1 MDKEKLYTLILS
13 VGLIIGALLAG
24 LSIIQESNITNFKY
38 AAKIEDT
45 SISMEKYLVQLEGLA
60 KDKKSPI
67 SQKDKEYVLERM
79 IEEELLIKR
88 ALDLGMLE
96 NNPIARGTIVQ
107 QMIKTIIAENMR
119 YEVSDKELNEFFE
132 ENIGFF
138 TKSSRLRIQQLY
150 FSDEGT
156 EISSFEDAN
165 RAYDLLIS
173 GSSFVEVSNLGS
185 DSALKIPNSLMTL
198 SKVREY
204 IGPGLM
210 NLARNLQPGTFSQPI
225 KVPGGHKIIFLLEKE
240 MAEQPNLD
248 QVRDVVL
255 AEYSKRRDDNSL
267 RDYLENL
274 KNWYDI
280 SRNIPE

>member
-119 YEVSDKELNEFFE
+119 YEVSDKELNKFFE

-150 FSDEGT
+150 FSDEGV
-156 EISSFEDAN
+156 ENSSFEDAN

-204 IGPGLM
+204 IGPSLM

-267 RDYLENL
+267 REYLENL

-280 SRNIPE
+280 SRNLPE

>member
-13 VGLIIGALLAG
+13 VGLILGALLAG

-119 YEVSDKELNEFFE
+119 YEVSDKELNEFFK

-156 EISSFEDAN
+156 ENSSFEDAN

-204 IGPGLM
+204 IGPSLM

-240 MAEQPNLD
+240 MAEQPILD

-267 RDYLENL
+267 REYLENL

-280 SRNIPE
+280 SRNLPE

>member
-1 MDKEKLYTLILS
+1 MDKEKFHTLILS

-119 YEVSDKELNEFFE
+119 YEVSDKQLNEFFE

-150 FSDEGT
+150 FSDEGA
-156 EISSFEDAN
+156 ENSSFEDAT

-204 IGPGLM
+204 IGPSLM

-225 KVPGGHKIIFLLEKE
+225 KVPGGYKIIFLLEKE
-240 MAEQPNLD
+240 LAGQPNLD

-267 RDYLENL
+267 REYLENL

-280 SRNIPE
+280 SRNLPE

>member
-156 EISSFEDAN
+156 ENSSFEDAN

-204 IGPGLM
+204 IGPSLM

-240 MAEQPNLD
+240 MPEQPNLD

-267 RDYLENL
+267 REYLENL

-280 SRNIPE
+280 SRNLPE

>member
-1 MDKEKLYTLILS
+1 MDKEKLYTLVLS
-13 VGLIIGALLAG
+13 IGLFVGALLAG

-156 EISSFEDAN
+156 ENSSFEDAN

-204 IGPGLM
+204 IGPSLM

-240 MAEQPNLD
+240 MAEKPNLD

-267 RDYLENL
+267 REYLENL

-280 SRNIPE
+280 SRNLPE

>member
-24 LSIIQESNITNFKY
+24 FSIIQESNITNFKY

-60 KDKKSPI
+60 KDKKSPM

-150 FSDEGT
+150 FSDEGV
-156 EISSFEDAN
+156 ENSSFEDAT

-173 GSSFVEVSNLGS
+173 GSSFAEVSNLGS

-204 IGPGLM
+204 IGPSLM

-267 RDYLENL
+267 REYLENL

-280 SRNIPE
+280 SRNLPE

>member
-1 MDKEKLYTLILS
+1 MDKEKLYTLVLS
-13 VGLIIGALLAG
+13 AGLIIGALLAG

-156 EISSFEDAN
+156 ENSSFEDAN

-204 IGPGLM
+204 IGPSLM
-210 NLARNLQPGTFSQPI
+210 NLASNLQPGTFSQPI

-255 AEYSKRRDDNSL
+255 AEYLKRRDDNSL
-267 RDYLENL
+267 REYLENL

-280 SRNIPE
+280 SRNLSE

>member
-1 MDKEKLYTLILS
+1 MDKEKLYTLVLS
-13 VGLIIGALLAG
+13 IGLFVGALLAG
-24 LSIIQESNITNFKY
+24 LSIIQESNIINFKY

-156 EISSFEDAN
+156 ENSSFEDAN

-204 IGPGLM
+204 IGPSLM

-267 RDYLENL
+267 REYLENL

-280 SRNIPE
+280 SRNLPE

>member
-60 KDKKSPI
+60 KAKKSPI

-156 EISSFEDAN
+156 ENSSFEDAN

-204 IGPGLM
+204 IGPSLM

-240 MAEQPNLD
+240 MAEQPNLV

-267 RDYLENL
+267 REYLENL

-280 SRNIPE
+280 SRNLPE

>member
-1 MDKEKLYTLILS
+1 MDKEKRYTIILS

-156 EISSFEDAN
+156 ENSSFEDAN

-204 IGPGLM
+204 IGPSLM

-267 RDYLENL
+267 REYLENL

-280 SRNIPE
+280 SRNLPE

>member
-1 MDKEKLYTLILS
+1 MDKEKLYTLVLS
-13 VGLIIGALLAG
+13 AGLIVGALLAG
-24 LSIIQESNITNFKY
+24 LSIIQESNLSNFKY

-119 YEVSDKELNEFFE
+119 YEVSDEELNEFFE

-156 EISSFEDAN
+156 ENSSFEDAN
-165 RAYDLLIS
+165 RAYDLSIS

-204 IGPGLM
+204 IGPSLM

-225 KVPGGHKIIFLLEKE
+225 KVPGDHKIIFLLEKE
-240 MAEQPNLD
+240 LAGQPNLD
-248 QVRDVVL
+248 QIKDVVL
-255 AEYSKRRDDNSL
+255 AEYSIRRDDNSL
-267 RDYLENL
+267 REYLENL

-280 SRNIPE
+280 SRNLPE

>member
-67 SQKDKEYVLERM
+67 TQKDKEYVLERM

-119 YEVSDKELNEFFE
+119 YEVSDKALNEFFE

-150 FSDEGT
+150 FSDEGA
-156 EISSFEDAN
+156 ENSSFEDAT

-204 IGPGLM
+204 IGPSLM

-225 KVPGGHKIIFLLEKE
+225 KVPGGYKIIFLLEKE
-240 MAEQPNLD
+240 LAGQPNLD

-267 RDYLENL
+267 REYLENL

-280 SRNIPE
+280 SRNLPE

>member
-150 FSDEGT
+150 FSDEGA
-156 EISSFEDAN
+156 ENSSLEDAN

-204 IGPGLM
+204 IGPSLM

-255 AEYSKRRDDNSL
+255 AEYLKRRDDNSL
-267 RDYLENL
+267 REYLENL

-280 SRNIPE
+280 SRNLPE

>member
-1 MDKEKLYTLILS
+1 MDKEKLYTLVLS
-13 VGLIIGALLAG
+13 AGLIVGALLAG

-45 SISMEKYLVQLEGLA
+45 SISMDKYLVQLEGLA

-138 TKSSRLRIQQLY
+138 TTSSRLRIQQLY

-156 EISSFEDAN
+156 ENSSFEDAN

-204 IGPGLM
+204 IGPSLM

-267 RDYLENL
+267 REYLENL

-280 SRNIPE
+280 SRNLPE

>member
-119 YEVSDKELNEFFE
+119 YEVSDKELNEFLE
-132 ENIGFF
+132 ENIGLF

-156 EISSFEDAN
+156 ENSSFEDAN

-204 IGPGLM
+204 IGPSLM

-267 RDYLENL
+267 REYLENL

-280 SRNIPE
+280 SRNLPE

>member
-1 MDKEKLYTLILS
+1 
-13 VGLIIGALLAG
+13 
-24 LSIIQESNITNFKY
+24 
-38 AAKIEDT
+38 
-45 SISMEKYLVQLEGLA
+45 MEKYLVQLEGLA

-119 YEVSDKELNEFFE
+119 YEVSEKELNEFFE

-150 FSDEGT
+150 FSDEGA
-156 EISSFEDAN
+156 ENSSFEDAN

-204 IGPGLM
+204 IGPSLM

-267 RDYLENL
+267 REYLENL

-280 SRNIPE
+280 SRNLPE

>member
-1 MDKEKLYTLILS
+1 MDKENLYTLILS

-60 KDKKSPI
+60 KDKKSPLT
-67 SQKDKEYVLERM
+67 QKDKEYVLERM

-119 YEVSDKELNEFFE
+119 YEVSNKELIEFFE

-150 FSDEGT
+150 FSDEGA
-156 EISSFEDAN
+156 ENSSFEDAN

-204 IGPGLM
+204 IGPSLM

-267 RDYLENL
+267 RKYLENL

-280 SRNIPE
+280 SRNLPE

>member
-156 EISSFEDAN
+156 ENSSFEDAN

-198 SKVREY
+198 S
-204 IGPGLM
+204 
-210 NLARNLQPGTFSQPI
+210 
-225 KVPGGHKIIFLLEKE
+225 
-240 MAEQPNLD
+240 
-248 QVRDVVL
+248 
-255 AEYSKRRDDNSL
+255 
-267 RDYLENL
+267 
-274 KNWYDI
+274 
-280 SRNIPE
+280 

>member
-156 EISSFEDAN
+156 ENSSFEDAN
-165 RAYDLLIS
+165 RAYDLLTS

-204 IGPGLM
+204 IGPSLM

-267 RDYLENL
+267 REYLENL

-280 SRNIPE
+280 SRNLPE

>member
-1 MDKEKLYTLILS
+1 MDKEKLYTLVLS
-13 VGLIIGALLAG
+13 AGLIVGALLAG
-24 LSIIQESNITNFKY
+24 LSIIQESNISNFKY

-67 SQKDKEYVLERM
+67 TQKDKEYVLERM

-119 YEVSDKELNEFFE
+119 YEVSDKELNEFFK

-138 TKSSRLRIQQLY
+138 TKSSRLRIQQIY
-150 FSDEGT
+150 FSDEGSKS
-156 EISSFEDAN
+156 SSFEEAN
-165 RAYDLLIS
+165 RAYQLLIS

-204 IGPGLM
+204 IGPSLM

-240 MAEQPNLD
+240 LAGQPNLD
-248 QVRDVVL
+248 QIRDVVL

-267 RDYLENL
+267 REYLENL

-280 SRNIPE
+280 SRNLPE